1 MKKIANQIL
10 YNLKKEKTSFIS
22 FGVIILITA
31 LILNCAAVLLCQ
43 VDRAYDTKFEKLS
56 TAMLNAIVPEVQN
69 SSELEK
75 AIDEIE
81 KVEKIESYTAIMTEA
96 TVKDFNGA
104 DFSMNTVFYNIDD
117 KRTLNNYELV
127 SESKNNVDDPI
138 YIPLYVS
145 NFGGFALNDE
155 IVYAIDGKSHSFT
168 VAGVIEEMQY
178 GNYGSGLLCA
188 YLPKEEFAEL
198 ADSYSDKAVV
208 EYSMSVKSD
217 ASLDEVKDDVSKAIE
232 NKGVMALS
240 ILDSESVKGTRT
252 MVTDLLVLILTAFAL
267 IILAVSVFLS
277 NFKVKNAI
285 ESEITNMSVLKA
297 LGYTSAQIV
306 ASITLPYAIV
316 SLLFAILGI
325 GLSYTLLPVLCSML
339 TVQSGFSFAVSF
351 DLLSFVCVAC
361 ILCGVVS
368 FFTYISA
375 RKIKK
380 TQPIDGLRGNTSSK
394 HTKKNYFPFEET
406 RGNTKFLLVLK
417 QMIASTK
424 QNIMLF
430 LVSFVLTVLI
440 AFSGTLFYNVVV
452 EPDNF
457 MSALSDEVADV
468 IIYPKSDSMS
478 ELESKLGNDNRV
490 QNSLKYMSA
499 IVKIEEKTVTA
510 FACED
515 FSKVRNDVCYMGEN
529 PKDADEIALGSAFE
543 ENFKIGDTV
552 SVTVDGITKSFQVTG
567 FVQSVNLQGELCELS
582 IEGYN
587 SLFNQNQTPYLYVY
601 LENAENAENAE
612 KITKEYKSDYSALV
626 ADTVN
631 SYKLQTEAQDM
642 YMGITVVLV
651 VSICAVT
658 ILVVLFILYIV
669 IKSLLVKRRQELGIY
684 KAMGYTSSQLILQT
698 TGSFM
703 PVSMVAIVISS
714 FLAIY
719 YMPAIYQFIFETLGV
734 MKNNIEI
741 SFGFLMLFAVAQI
754 LVNIMISIIL
764 CMPIRK
770 ISAYVL
776 IKE

>member
-198 ADSYSDKAVV
+198 
-208 EYSMSVKSD
+208 
-217 ASLDEVKDDVSKAIE
+217 
-232 NKGVMALS
+232 
-240 ILDSESVKGTRT
+240 
-252 MVTDLLVLILTAFAL
+252 
-267 IILAVSVFLS
+267 
-277 NFKVKNAI
+277 
-285 ESEITNMSVLKA
+285 
-297 LGYTSAQIV
+297 
-306 ASITLPYAIV
+306 
-316 SLLFAILGI
+316 
-325 GLSYTLLPVLCSML
+325 
-339 TVQSGFSFAVSF
+339 

-601 LENAENAENAE
+601 LENAENAE

>member
-1 MKKIANQIL
+1 
-10 YNLKKEKTSFIS
+10 
-22 FGVIILITA
+22 
-31 LILNCAAVLLCQ
+31 
-43 VDRAYDTKFEKLS
+43 
-56 TAMLNAIVPEVQN
+56 MLNAIVPEVQN

-325 GLSYTLLPVLCSML
+325 GLSYTLLPVLCSVL

-394 HTKKNYFPFEET
+394 HTKKNYFPLEET

-430 LVSFVLTVLI
+430 LVSFVLI

-601 LENAENAENAE
+601 LENAENAE

-703 PVSMVAIVISS
+703 PVSMVAIVLSS

>member
-1 MKKIANQIL
+1 MKKIVNQIL
-10 YNLKKEKTSFIS
+10 YNLKKEKSSFIS

-43 VDRAYDTKFEKLS
+43 VNSAYDGKFEKLN
-56 TAMLNAIVPEVQN
+56 TATINAIVPEIQSN
-69 SSELEK
+69 NELEK

-81 KVEKIESYTAIMTEA
+81 NVEKTEIHTAIMTEA
-96 TVKDFNGA
+96 TVRDFNGA
-104 DFSMNTVFYNIDD
+104 DFLMNTVFYNIDD
-117 KRTLNNYELV
+117 KRTLNNFELV
-127 SESKNNVDDPI
+127 SESKNDVDNPI
-138 YIPLYVS
+138 YIPLYLS

-155 IVYAIDGKSHSFT
+155 IVYVIDGKSHTFT

-178 GNYGSGLLCA
+178 GNYGSGLLGV

-198 ADSYSDKAVV
+198 ADSYSDKAVL
-208 EYSMSVKSD
+208 EYSMSIKSD
-217 ASLDEVKDDVSKAIE
+217 ASLDKVKGNVSKVIE
-232 NKGVMALS
+232 NKGAMAVS

-252 MVTDLLVLILTAFAL
+252 MVTDLLVLILAAFAL

-316 SLLFAILGI
+316 SLLFAILGVS
-325 GLSYTLLPVLCSML
+325 LSYALLPVLCSVL
-339 TVQSGFSFAVSF
+339 PVQSGFSFAVSF
-351 DLLSFVCVAC
+351 DLLGFVCVAC
-361 ILCGVVS
+361 ILCGIVT
-368 FFTYISA
+368 FFTFISA

-380 TQPIDGLRGNTSSK
+380 TQPIDGLRGNTGSK
-394 HTKKNYFPFEET
+394 YTKKNHFPLEET
-406 RGNTKFLLVLK
+406 RGNTKILLVLK

-424 QNIMLF
+424 QNVMLF
-430 LVSFVLTVLI
+430 LVFFVLTVLI

-468 IIYPKSDSMS
+468 IIYPKSDSVS
-478 ELESKLGNDNRV
+478 ELELKLDNDNRV

-499 IVKIEEKTVTA
+499 FVKIEEKTVTA

-515 FSKVRNDVCYMGEN
+515 FLKVRNDVCYMGEN
-529 PKDADEIALGSAFE
+529 PKEADEIALGSAFE
-543 ENFKIGDTV
+543 KKFKIGDTV
-552 SVTVDGITKSFQVTG
+552 RVTLDGITESFQVTG
-567 FVQSVNLQGELCELS
+567 FVQSVNLQGELCALS

-587 SLFNQNQTPYLYVY
+587 SLFNQAQTPYFYVY
-601 LENAENAENAE
+601 LENAENAE

-651 VSICAVT
+651 VAIFAVT

-698 TGSFM
+698 AGSFM
-703 PVSMVAIVISS
+703 PVSMIASMLSS
-714 FLAIY
+714 VLALF
-719 YMPAIYQFIFETLGV
+719 YMPAIYQFVFENLGV

-741 SFGFLMLFAVAQI
+741 SFGFLMLFAMVQI

-770 ISAYVL
+770 ISAYAL

>member
-10 YNLKKEKTSFIS
+10 YNLKKEKSSFIS

-31 LILNCAAVLLCQ
+31 LILNCAAVLLRQ
-43 VDRAYDTKFEKLS
+43 VDSAYDVKFKKLS
-56 TAMLNAIVPEVQN
+56 TAMINAIVPEIQN
-69 SSELEK
+69 NSELEK
-75 AIDEIE
+75 AIHETE
-81 KVEKIESYTAIMTEA
+81 KVEKTESHTAIMTEA
-96 TVKDFNGA
+96 TVKDFNSA
-104 DFSMNTVFYNIDD
+104 DFSMNTVFYNMDD
-117 KRTLNNYELV
+117 KRTLNNFELL
-127 SESKNNVDDPI
+127 SESKNDVDNPI

-145 NFGGFALNDE
+145 NFGGFALDDE
-155 IVYAIDGKSHSFT
+155 IVYVIDGKSHSFT

-188 YLPKEEFAEL
+188 YLPEEEFAEF
-198 ADSYSDKAVV
+198 ADSYSSKAVV
-208 EYSMSVKSD
+208 EYSMSVKNG
-217 ASLDEVKDDVSKAIE
+217 ANLDKVKNDVSKAID

-252 MVTDLLVLILTAFAL
+252 MVTDLLVLILAAFAL

-297 LGYTSAQIV
+297 LGYTSTQIV
-306 ASITLPYAIV
+306 ASITLPYAMV
-316 SLLFAILGI
+316 SVLFAILGI
-325 GLSYTLLPVLCSML
+325 GLSYALLPVLCSML
-339 TVQSGFSFAVSF
+339 TVQSGFSFGTSF

-361 ILCGVVS
+361 ILCGVVT
-368 FFTYISA
+368 FFTFMAA

-394 HTKKNYFPFEET
+394 HAKRNHFPLKETK
-406 RGNTKFLLVLK
+406 GNTKFLLVLK
-417 QMIASTK
+417 QMIASKK
-424 QNIMLF
+424 QNVMLF

-452 EPDNF
+452 KPENF

-468 IIYPKSDSMS
+468 IIYPKSDSVS
-478 ELESKLGNDNRV
+478 ELELKLDNDNRV

-499 IVKIEEKTVTA
+499 TVKIEEKTVTS

-529 PKDADEIALGSAFE
+529 PKESDEIALGSAFE
-543 ENFKIGDTV
+543 ENFEIGDTV
-552 SVTVDGITKSFQVTG
+552 RVTVDDITKSFQVTG

-582 IEGYN
+582 MEGYN
-587 SLFNQNQTPYLYVY
+587 SLFTEKQTPFLYVY
-601 LENAENAENAE
+601 LENPENAEEIA
-612 KITKEYKSDYSALV
+612 KEYKSDYFELV
-626 ADTVN
+626 ADAVN
-631 SYKLQTEAQDM
+631 AYKLQKEAQDM

-651 VSICAVT
+651 VAIFVVT
-658 ILVVLFILYIV
+658 ILIVLFVLYIV

-698 TGSFM
+698 TCSFM
-703 PVSMVAIVISS
+703 PVSVVAIVLSS
-714 FLAIY
+714 VLALF
-719 YMPAIYQFIFETLGV
+719 YMPAIYQFIFEALGV

-754 LVNIMISIIL
+754 IVNIMISIIL

-770 ISAYVL
+770 ISAYSL